1 MEEELSRIPL
11 KRDVEEDPT
20 YHEQEMPIL
29 DDEEFLA
36 HDYHHNNNASSVD
49 DKGSIEH
56 QEWSSNV
63 SEKCN
68 LIVNYLP
75 HEIDDVTLKVR
86 SSNAILLLQAT
97 SESELQ

>member
-11 KRDVEEDPT
+11 KRDVEEDPN

-56 QEWSSNV
+56 QEWSSTV

-75 HEIDDVTLKVR
+75 HEIDDVSLKVC
-86 SSNAILLLQAT
+86 SYDAILSQHMCQLQ
-97 SESELQ
+97 